1 VSLAL
6 LARTDMASA
15 AADGPA
21 SADDALSGPPAHTYG
36 TLAARL
42 NLEWADLAG
51 SPGSAA
57 AAERWG
63 RSCPALAGAASPE
76 DMRARIAGPDV
87 AARDAVLLALLEL
100 AQAGD
105 VLAGRTV
112 LQAML
117 GKAVRVAA
125 SAARRAEFG
134 GDQQE
139 ALSCTVAALWQAVQT
154 YPVARRPS
162 RVAANL
168 ALDTLGLVQ
177 RGHTGSSLRGRAVPE
192 VPIADVRTVAEDGQL
207 EQAAPE
213 PADAELYT
221 LLAWAVRCR
230 VLALAEAQLL
240 IRVYGVDAHRR
251 PVDVRAIAAQE
262 GISWPAL
269 RQRCHRLA
277 RRLGA
282 AALASGVGADGLCGD
297 SLLAVA

>member
-6 LARTDMASA
+6 LACTDLASTTVA
-15 AADGPA
+15 GPA
-21 SADDALSGPPAHTYG
+21 STDDAVAGPPAHTFG
-36 TLAARL
+36 TLAAQL
-42 NLEWADLAG
+42 NLEWAGLAF
-51 SPGSAA
+51 SPSSAA

-63 RSCPALAGAASPE
+63 RSCPVLAGASSPE
-76 DMRARIAGPDV
+76 DLRARVAGPDV

-139 ALSCTVAALWQAVQT
+139 ALSCAVAALWQVIAT
-154 YPVARRPS
+154 YPVAGRPS

-168 ALDTLGLVQ
+168 ALDTLALVQ
-177 RGHTGSSLRGRAVPE
+177 RGHTGSSLRRRAVPE
-192 VPIADVRTVAEDGQL
+192 VPTADVRTVAKDGHL

-230 VLALAEAQLL
+230 VMALPEARLL
-240 IRVYGVDAHRR
+240 VRVYGVDAHGW

-262 GISWPAL
+262 GISRPAL

-282 AALASGVGADGLCGD
+282 AALAAGVGADGLCGD
-297 SLLAVA
+297 PLLAVA